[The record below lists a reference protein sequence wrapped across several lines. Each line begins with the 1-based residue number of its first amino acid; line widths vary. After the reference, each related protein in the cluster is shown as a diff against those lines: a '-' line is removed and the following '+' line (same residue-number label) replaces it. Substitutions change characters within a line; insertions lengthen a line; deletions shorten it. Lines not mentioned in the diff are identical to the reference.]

1 MKMDSSSDLD
11 HGVTTDLTKFLTS
24 GANELDNREEDNG
37 LDDNFFGPNEV
48 PNEMSNEVLT
58 KGPNTEHED
67 LRPKGSN
74 ETSSSTQNE
83 EQDGDKVVNPFF
95 VSLKGGPVTYM
106 KNKDLYSYKR
116 CLLLCRQD
124 KYYDFNFS
132 SLPQLV
138 SKVMTKE
145 QFLKLGEYL
154 ILIEG
159 NLRIVKNPNHRKQST
174 IVDRHLLTH
183 FNHMNLTLENDEIVI
198 PLFEQTMSTC
208 TKLYM
213 PMYTYPYTII
223 DVLKMKML
231 CEYYNCGSQNVHV
244 SKRFHDMFKLL
255 EDTDYWTNDYNCRL
269 NMTEAFTG
277 RTFQHKDAHKNIKA
291 SVVVR
296 QSAVKDSKARAVIQN
311 ILSPNNKN
319 NKGQVGNYDLPFQI
333 KTDFTDAS
341 SALLSLTAKEGNS
354 DYKLYKISGVVPS
367 ITKEQVSELFQM
379 TTDQRERYDLFN
391 AFLLSKTHCH
401 LVVNNS
407 QVLEC
412 MNNLVTKLAPVY
424 RYVFGYAWLTMYM
437 EECIKKTR
445 TTTEDRYVFDIN
457 TANKLPFFSYCLDD
471 PHLNP
476 YFTLL
481 VDKKTL
487 DASNNC
493 HGLPM
498 IKGYDNYGIDT
509 LDGFKKKFNI
519 FTTGREEMSIFDGLE
534 TEDDSNKWKHFAVG
548 GSLIPSCA
556 EKRNPLIEQLVK
568 PEQSFKEQW
577 SRFFTEY
584 HNDSDID
591 LMCNKKSVFGFMDEV
606 SKLAELVT
614 SNLNEIMGNDVSGT
628 VQIEPIKSLL
638 IVVNAKY
645 IEECMPDYDYDYI
658 VANINSNEIKEVLYE
673 KYTKS
678 KFASNRKLRSNK
690 SLSANVLY
698 ENFFKVSSVDE
709 MNVILVDNDN
719 YYNVQ
724 YDSDSDYCTYLND
737 VRGSDNK
744 VPVKENIMLL
754 RISENIK
761 FKIKSEHLLHSI
773 EVFRTKYEEFFSCV
787 SRFHLPCVRGYYD
800 GNNVYLLPSCITALM
815 THTNIDYKYFAGVR
829 DPIDIINKYRMRGI
843 GTIINVQEKM
853 HMLNYNSNVS
863 DLQSMFGLF
872 GSKPENYSKHFGS
885 KPIGDNIYKPGRFME
900 GYPDDTYNNPNYSY
914 VTSAFEMYDNN
925 TFDGALNFMKFK
937 TIGEDGTVAPFKK
950 WVLDAGYD
958 CLT

>member
-1 MKMDSSSDLD
+1 MDSDLD
-11 HGVTTDLTKFLTS
+11 YGVVNDLTRFMTS
-24 GANELDNREEDNG
+24 GATELDNREDND

-48 PNEMSNEVLT
+48 PSSESWSAERPNEDEEQNEMSTEVQ
-58 KGPNTEHED
+58 E
-67 LRPKGSN
+67 S
-74 ETSSSTQNE
+74 
-83 EQDGDKVVNPFF
+83 DKVVNPFF

-106 KNKDLYSYKR
+106 KNKDIYAYKR

-124 KYYDFNFS
+124 KYHDFNFS
-132 SLPQLV
+132 SLPQLAN
-138 SKVMTKE
+138 KVMTTD

-159 NLRIVKNPNHRKQST
+159 NLRIVKNQNHRKQSI
-174 IVDRHLLTH
+174 IVDRYMLTH
-183 FNHMNLTLENDEIVI
+183 FNHNNLTLESNEIVV

-208 TKLYM
+208 VKLYM
-213 PMYTYPYTII
+213 PMYTYQYTIT

-255 EDTDYWTNDYNCRL
+255 EDTDYWTNDYNCKL

-296 QSAVKDSKARAVIQN
+296 QSAVKDTKARAVIQN
-311 ILSPNNKN
+311 ILSPNNN
-319 NKGQVGNYDLPFQI
+319 GNISNYNLPFQI

-341 SALLSLTAKEGNS
+341 SAVKKANS
-354 DYKLYKISGVVPS
+354 DYKLYKISGIIPS

-379 TTDQRERYDLFN
+379 TTDQKERYDLFN

-401 LVVNNS
+401 LVVNNL

-412 MNNLVTKLAPVY
+412 MNSLITKLAPVY

-445 TTTEDRYVFDIN
+445 TTTDDRYVFDIN
-457 TANKLPFFSYCLDD
+457 TANKLPFFPYCHED

-493 HGLPM
+493 HGVPM

-509 LDGFKKKFNI
+509 LDGFRKKFNI

-534 TEDDSNKWKHFAVG
+534 TETDSNKWKHFAVG

-568 PEQSFKEQW
+568 PEQSYKEQW

-606 SKLAELVT
+606 GKLKELVT
-614 SNLNEIMGNDVSGT
+614 SNLNEIVGRDISDT
-628 VQIEPIKSLL
+628 VRIEPIKSLL

-645 IEECMPDYDYDYI
+645 VEECMPDYDYDYVI
-658 VANINSNEIKEVLYE
+658 ENINSNEIKEVLYE

-690 SLSANVLY
+690 SLNTNELY
-698 ENFFKVSSVDE
+698 ESFFKVSSVDE

-724 YDSDSDYCTYLND
+724 YDSDSDYCIYLND

-744 VPVKENIMLL
+744 VSDKENIMLL

-800 GNNVYLLPSCITALM
+800 GGNVYLLPSCVTALM
-815 THTNIDYKYFAGVR
+815 THINIDYKYFAGIR

-843 GTIINVQEKM
+843 GTIINTQEKT

-863 DLQSMFGLF
+863 SLQSMFGLS
-872 GSKPENYSKHFGS
+872 GSKSANCSKHFGS
-885 KPIGDNIYKPGRFME
+885 KNIGDNIYKPGRFIE
-900 GYPDDTYNNPNYSY
+900 GYPDDIYNNPNYSY
-914 VTSAFEMYDNN
+914 VTSAFEMYDTN

-937 TIGEDGTVAPFKK
+937 TIGDDGTVTPFKK